1 LSSPPA
7 VLTVEDLAVTF
18 RTPAGP
24 LRAVRGVSFG
34 LGEGETLAIVGE
46 SGCGKS
52 VTALSLLRLLPSPPA
67 EVTGAVRFEGEDLM
81 TMPEEGMREVRGR
94 RIAMVFQDP
103 MSSLNPVRTI
113 GVQMEEVLRV
123 HLGLGRRSARRRS
136 AELLGSVGIPAPER
150 QLDSY
155 PHQLSG
161 GMRQRVMIAIALSC
175 EPRVLVAD
183 EPTTALDVSIQA
195 QILELLRTATAEHGT
210 AMILISHD
218 LSVVAGLADRI
229 AVMYAGHLMETG
241 PTAAVFAHPRHP
253 YAKGLLE
260 CIPRLDRPLTR
271 RLLSIEGGLP
281 DPHRAPAGCPFA
293 PRCEFVMDRCR
304 VEMPPLEAKAPDQ
317 RAACWA
323 DLSAVV
329 PRTEAPGEPPRPPAA
344 AAAAGPLVRVEDLRV
359 HFPFGGGPPLRRPP
373 ALRAV
378 DGITFDVRRGETLS
392 IVGESGC
399 GKSTTGRALLRL
411 VDVTSGRVVFDG
423 QDLLPLAGDALRRL
437 RPNLQMVFQDPYGSL
452 DPRMSVGGLVG
463 EPLRVHRAAE
473 GKLLGARVRELLEM
487 VGLPPGAA
495 DRFPHQLSG
504 GQRQRVGVARALA
517 LHPSLIVADEPTS
530 ALDVSVRAQILNLMQ
545 DLQERLGLTY
555 VFISHDL
562 SIVRHMSSRVAVMY
576 LGKIVELADRD
587 TLYADP
593 RHPYTQGLLATVP
606 IPDPVVERGRRR
618 AAMRGDVPNPADPPR
633 GCRFNTRCPL
643 AFDRCFVQEPPLVE
657 LADGHRAACFLADSA
672 PGERDEG
679 PITAISSDAGGGT
692 VG

>member
-1 LSSPPA
+1 LSSAPVVLA
-7 VLTVEDLAVTF
+7 VADLAVTF

-24 LRAVRGVSFG
+24 LRAVHGVSFG

-67 EVTGAVRFEGEDLM
+67 EVTGVVRFEGEDLM

-123 HLGLGRRSARRRS
+123 HLGMSRRAARRRS
-136 AELLGSVGIPAPER
+136 ADLLGSVGIPAPDR

-161 GMRQRVMIAIALSC
+161 GMRQRVMIAMALSC

-195 QILELLRTATAEHGT
+195 QILELLRTVTAEHGT
-210 AMILISHD
+210 SMILISHD
-218 LSVVAGLADRI
+218 LSVVAGLADRV

-281 DPHRAPAGCPFA
+281 DPHSASAGCPFA
-293 PRCEFVMDRCR
+293 PRCEFVMVQCLK
-304 VEMPPLEAKAPDQ
+304 EMPPLEAKAPDQ
-317 RAACWA
+317 QAACWA
-323 DLSAVV
+323 DLSAVR
-329 PRTEAPGEPPRPPAA
+329 PRTDVAGERAGAA
-344 AAAAGPLVRVEDLRV
+344 APDAAAGEPLVRVEDLRV
-359 HFPFGGGPPLRRPP
+359 HFPFGAGVPLRRRL

-378 DGITFDVRRGETLS
+378 DGISFEVRRSETLS

-452 DPRMSVGGLVG
+452 DPRMSVGDLVG
-463 EPLRVHRAAE
+463 EPLRVHRAAH
-473 GKLLGARVRELLEM
+473 GQALRARVQELLEM
-487 VGLPPGAA
+487 VGLPAGAA

-517 LHPSLIVADEPTS
+517 LHPSLVVADEPTS

-562 SIVRHMSSRVAVMY
+562 SIVRHMSTRVAVMY
-576 LGKIVELADRD
+576 LGKIVELADRN
-587 TLYADP
+587 TLYSDP
-593 RHPYTQGLLATVP
+593 RHPYTQALLATVP
-606 IPDPVVERGRRR
+606 IPDPAVERGRRR
-618 AAMRGDVPNPADPPR
+618 AAMRGDVPNPAAPPR

-643 AFDRCFVQEPPLVE
+643 AFDRCFVEEPPLVR
-657 LADGHRAACFLADSA
+657 LADGHEAACFLAQPADGARES
-672 PGERDEG
+672 
-679 PITAISSDAGGGT
+679 PITAISSDAGGQT
-692 VG
+692 VA